1 MHIRG
6 KNCVAVEVWY
16 RCLCSRNY
24 IQFLTRKTDTDPERL
39 SALSERLNTLQDNI
53 SQKENDLRILDEE
66 IRHIPPESNTET
78 AVLDLLT
85 KQKDYQDL
93 SLEILNLK
101 SHKAKVEQ
109 QLSCLQEKFQGINP
123 DQLPL
128 GIDLKDQ
135 QSLGPIPQTLLF
147 NRMLLMLS
155 NLQQRCLC
163 LQPSSNKDVP
173 LEDEAWYH
181 GALPRQETEELLK
194 QEGDFIARFKS
205 DAPAST
211 CSPAGPPINR
221 GSTRS

>member
-1 MHIRG
+1 MNIRG

-16 RCLCSRNY
+16 RCLCSRNN

-135 QSLGPIPQTLLF
+135 QSLGPIPQT
-147 NRMLLMLS
+147 
-155 NLQQRCLC
+155 
-163 LQPSSNKDVP
+163 PSSNKDVP

-205 DAPAST
+205 DASGQYVLSCRSADKQRLYPIVKQDDST
-211 CSPAGPPINR
+211 Y
-221 GSTRS
+221 